1 MPRRRWGVRAG
12 GAKTTFLVRG
22 AQPADNSKGA
32 FEQYPDADQLLTVL
46 TPPPAPVTVA
56 GPANAG
62 QASPAAPEGKSKAGK
77 SKVVALWSRQAR
89 GHFKSA
95 VTELRHPFLLTPHEM
110 VFVKHPDQ
118 KSTWKRELLSIAH
131 PALARKHPAN
141 YDGWKV
147 LIFRP
152 VLGLGSLRDLIHGV
166 GYPLEPFALKY
177 GQQVREHHNVSSAR
191 SHLAAQ
197 CRWQR
202 CNGNGAM
209 ATVQWYR
216 RTQGPR
222 WPSGGS
228 GSMAGRSVP
237 TPPHTSA
244 PAHKC
249 ASRISNR
256 IVASSRIGRP
266 RRPRGGRQVLEG
278 MAALRDVGLGAG
290 AIGVHAG
297 NVLLVR
303 PSHQL
308 HPFADTVRWLA
319 AAEH

>member
-209 ATVQWYR
+209 VSQDSGAPLAER
-216 RTQGPR
+216 RIGLY
-222 WPSGGS
+222 
-228 GSMAGRSVP
+228 GRQVRAN
-237 TPPHTSA
+237 A

-249 ASRISNR
+249 PRTQVCKSDFKSDRCILSDWKTEA
-256 IVASSRIGRP
+256 APWWAAGAGGDGGAAGRRARGRGDRGP
-266 RRPRGGRQVLEG
+266 RRER
-278 MAALRDVGLGAG
+278 AAGPAEPSAPPFCRHGAV
-290 AIGVHAG
+290 ARH
-297 NVLLVR
+297 
-303 PSHQL
+303 S
-308 HPFADTVRWLA
+308 
-319 AAEH
+319 